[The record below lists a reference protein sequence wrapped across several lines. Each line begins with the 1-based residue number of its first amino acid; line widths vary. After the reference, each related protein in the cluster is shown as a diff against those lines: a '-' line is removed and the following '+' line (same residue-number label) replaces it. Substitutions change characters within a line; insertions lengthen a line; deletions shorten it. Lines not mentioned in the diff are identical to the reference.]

1 MGETAASALIIL
13 EAQGKATSKVGLKT
27 VVPSSV
33 NHRPPGLTS
42 PVELVR
48 KKANSWAPSQNLH
61 FWGVEL

>member
-1 MGETAASALIIL
+1 MGETVASTLIIL
-13 EAQGKATSKVGLKT
+13 EAQGKATSKVGLRT

-48 KKANSWAPSQNLH
+48 KKLQLYQDIC
-61 FWGVEL
+61 